1 MEAKAVPRPDP
12 PQYAPL
18 WQNVQRFLVG
28 LGSVER
34 MTSLLTRLIVSCSVL
49 CMCCC
54 LAGVAVA
61 VTVVTCVERLTKGSA
76 CNQCMSH
83 FLQAL
88 LAPCQSP
95 RPRLTLMPPSPA
107 P

>member
-34 MTSLLTRLIVSCSVL
+34 MTSLLTRLTVSCSV
-49 CMCCC
+49 
-54 LAGVAVA
+54 
-61 VTVVTCVERLTKGSA
+61 TVWQE
-76 CNQCMSH
+76 
-83 FLQAL
+83 
-88 LAPCQSP
+88 
-95 RPRLTLMPPSPA
+95 
-107 P
+107 